1 MKWAKYFNIFSYFGQ
16 WVRMCWMTEWKQV
29 TGLPERK
36 SSWRPVWVARPGPG
50 LPRPLWLS
58 LSSASWGHEASSC
71 HTLAQLTRLPF
82 RISCGQGDGD

>member
-1 MKWAKYFNIFSYFGQ
+1 
-16 WVRMCWMTEWKQV
+16 MTEWKEV

-50 LPRPLWLS
+50 LPRLLWLS
-58 LSSASWGHEASSC
+58 LSSVSWGQEASSR

-82 RISCGQGDGD
+82 RISCNRGVVIEGHYAFKYLRNELVKK